1 VVLILLAPLRLL
13 FNLIN
18 QIFSSLSSSTP
29 TTTLAIQLCPLYS
42 ELFKVFYTALNY
54 SDISIIPSN
63 ENNIPFSLSTTH
75 SQTQTTSIKI
85 NSMAPPSL
93 MVEGQKLNIIYSLVS
108 FFQFH
113 NCIFLNQFEK

>member
-29 TTTLAIQLCPLYS
+29 TTTLAIQWCPLYS

-85 NSMAPPSL
+85 NSIAPPSL
-93 MVEGQKLNIIYSLVS
+93 MVEGQKLNIIYSLVN

>member
-1 VVLILLAPLRLL
+1 VALILLAPLRLL

-29 TTTLAIQLCPLYS
+29 TTTLAIQWCPLYS

-85 NSMAPPSL
+85 NSIAPPSL
-93 MVEGQKLNIIYSLVS
+93 MVEGQKLNIIYSLVN